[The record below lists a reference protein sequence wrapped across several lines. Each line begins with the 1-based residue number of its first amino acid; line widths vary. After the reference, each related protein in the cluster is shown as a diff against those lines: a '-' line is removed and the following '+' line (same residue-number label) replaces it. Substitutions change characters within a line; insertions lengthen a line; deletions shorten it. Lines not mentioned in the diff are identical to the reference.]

1 MAKVYKT
8 IRLAYET
15 KIWLD
20 KLIIYREKQLQTEV
34 KNGLIKKLEK
44 DVQSQFN
51 ELLNGLSLNLVLKV
65 SSGSILEQAY
75 RYCQTKNFS
84 DKEWSKLEKRMKHM
98 IKEENFQTETT
109 VTPKFYLDE
118 DVLDGLEQYRYI
130 FKIEEPGKRL
140 PLLSYIIKLVV
151 FAFYDSLLQTGAIE
165 E

>member
-20 KLIIYREKQLQTEV
+20 RLIVHREKQLQTEIKKGYV
-34 KNGLIKKLEK
+34 KNLEEEI
-44 DVQSQFN
+44 QNQFS
-51 ELLNGLSLNLVLKV
+51 ELLDGISLNLVLKV

-75 RYCQTKNFS
+75 RYCQKQNFS
-84 DKEWSKLEKRMKHM
+84 DEEWSKIEKRMKHA
-98 IKEENFQTETT
+98 IKEENYQTETT

-118 DVLDGLEQYRYI
+118 GILDGLENYRYR
-130 FKIEEPGKRL
+130 FKIDEPGKRL

-151 FAFYDSLLQTGAIE
+151 FAFYDSLIQTGEIE
-165 E
+165 K